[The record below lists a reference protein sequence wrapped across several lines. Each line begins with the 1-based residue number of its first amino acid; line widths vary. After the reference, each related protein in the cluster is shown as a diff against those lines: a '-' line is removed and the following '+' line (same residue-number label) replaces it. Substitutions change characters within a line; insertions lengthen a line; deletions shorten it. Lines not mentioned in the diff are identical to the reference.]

1 MVIIYKKNK
10 LKINKKI
17 IEKYFGKN
25 YNINEVNYILD
36 EALEIYFNNKYFK

>member
-25 YNINEVNYILD
+25 YNINEVNCILD
-36 EALEIYFNNKYFK
+36 EALEMYFNNKHFK